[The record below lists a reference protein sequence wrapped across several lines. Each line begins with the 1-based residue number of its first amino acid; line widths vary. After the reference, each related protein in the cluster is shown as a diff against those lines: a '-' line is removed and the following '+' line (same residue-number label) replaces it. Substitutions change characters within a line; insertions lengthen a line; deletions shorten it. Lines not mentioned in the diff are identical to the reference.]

1 MARLPTSWTERV
13 LAFYQHFE
21 FIMASMILGCFSS
34 NVIEIKWIIVGS
46 VSSNVDIDTDS
57 WRPFDNGSMEYTIVT
72 LLETS
77 KFSIFW
83 YFWSIFWFIYIK
95 NYDCWELHGY
105 VTYEPQILYV
115 YFGCGYEL
123 SCNLWHRFLMDWLL
137 ALIWKFWSIFTRFII
152 RFHCRMLIRQCFMV
166 IDHGL
171 EAANFI
177 FSFLY
182 NE

>member
-34 NVIEIKWIIVGS
+34 HLIEIKWIIVGS
-46 VSSNVDIDTDS
+46 ASSNVDIDTDS
-57 WRPFDNGSMEYTIVT
+57 WRPYDNGLMEYTIGT
-72 LLETS
+72 TLETS
-77 KFSIFW
+77 KISNFW
-83 YFWSIFWFIYIK
+83 VIYIK
-95 NYDCWELHGY
+95 NYDCSELHGY
-105 VTYEPQILYV
+105 VRYEPQILFV